1 MNYAKMIKQ
10 YRERELLT
18 QAQLAKKLGVGI
30 VNVSRWEN
38 GLFEP
43 TMETKRK
50 LKVLFEEAGMMEID

>member
-18 QAQLAKKLGVGI
+18 QAQLAQKLGVGI